1 MSLKVGLVNSE
12 GEGSVPVL
20 VSAPVKTEIRSYT
33 QEWQSAW
40 DAYVYRHPQASPF
53 HLIAWKRAVER
64 AFGFAARYL
73 LAEEQGS
80 VRGVLPLFQVHN
92 PVMGKVLLST
102 PFAVYG
108 GVCASDDQAA
118 NALRQAACDMAREEK
133 VQYLELRQQ
142 SAGGDPEFQVKQLYV
157 AFGQE
162 LPASPE
168 RLLQG
173 FPRDTRYMIRKAE
186 KNGLRAVVDNS
197 QLDSFYEIYAH
208 SVRKLGTPVFAR
220 RFFRIL
226 LEEFHNQCELSVIWH
241 QQQAVAAVLSFRF
254 RDQILPYYG
263 GSLLEARRL
272 AANNFM
278 YWDLMKRSLEG
289 GARYFDFGRS
299 KLGTGSYAF
308 KTQWGMREHPLPYQF
323 YLVRRKNMPN
333 FSPANARFHLAGSL
347 WKRLPFPV
355 TKLLGPALVRL
366 FP

>member
-1 MSLKVGLVNSE
+1 M
-12 GEGSVPVL
+12 PVL
-20 VSAPVKTEIRSYT
+20 VSAAGKTEVRNYS
-33 QEWQSAW
+33 QEWQCAW
-40 DAYVYRHPQASPF
+40 DAYVCQHPNATPF
-53 HLIAWKRAVER
+53 HLTAWKRAIEK
-64 AFGFAARYL
+64 AFGFQSRYL
-73 LAEEQGS
+73 VAEEQGM
-80 VRGVLPLFQVHN
+80 VRGVLPLFQVRN

-108 GVCASDDQAA
+108 GVCASDEEAA
-118 NALRQAACDMAREEK
+118 NALRQAACRIALEEN

-142 SAGGDPEFQVKQLYV
+142 SGSGDPEFQVKQLYV

-162 LPASPE
+162 LPATAD

-208 SVRKLGTPVFAR
+208 SVRNLGTPVFAR

-226 LEEFHNQCELSVIWH
+226 LEEFREQCELSVIWH
-241 QQQAVAAVLSFRF
+241 QERAVAAVLSFRF

-263 GSLLEARRL
+263 GSLWEARRL

-278 YWDLMKRSLEG
+278 YWDLMKRSLESG
-289 GARYFDFGRS
+289 LRYFDFGRS
-299 KLGTGSYAF
+299 KVGTGSYAF
-308 KTQWGMREHPLPYQF
+308 KTQWGMTEQALPYEF
-323 YLVRRKNMPN
+323 YLVRRKHMPN
-333 FSPANARFHLAGSL
+333 FSPANPRFHLAGSL
-347 WKRLPFPV
+347 WKRLPFPL
-355 TKLLGPALVRL
+355 TKMLGPALVRL